1 MTFKSVH
8 INVSIN
14 CPADQVYE
22 FILNPLNLPKW
33 ASGLS
38 ASIKNINGE
47 WIAESPNGKVKVKF
61 VEKNPFGVLDH
72 WVTLPDGAEA
82 YIPLRI
88 LSNNRG
94 SELIFTLY
102 QLPEMSDQFFAEDIE
117 TVKKDLWKLKTLLE

>member
-1 MTFKSVH
+1 MTFKSNH
-8 INVSIN
+8 ISVSIN
-14 CPADQVYE
+14 CPAGRVYE
-22 FILNPLNLPKW
+22 FISNPLNLPKW

-61 VEKNPFGVLDH
+61 AEKNKFGILDH
-72 WVTLPDGAEA
+72 SVTLPSGVEV
-82 YIPLRI
+82 YIPLRV
-88 LSNNRG
+88 LSNNAG

-102 QLPEMSDQFFAEDIE
+102 QLPGMSDQFFAKDIE